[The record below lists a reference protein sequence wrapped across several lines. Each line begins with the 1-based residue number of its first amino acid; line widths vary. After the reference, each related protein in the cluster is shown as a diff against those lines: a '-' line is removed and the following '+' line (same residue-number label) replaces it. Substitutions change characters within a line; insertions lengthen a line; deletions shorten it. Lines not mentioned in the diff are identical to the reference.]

1 MEFEKNEKQKL
12 MKRIIKK
19 NGWPFI
25 AVCLLMFSAFSTK
38 AQDTIKY
45 SLDLQDV
52 VALAIEQSPAVK
64 YAQNRNVNYY
74 WRWKNFKTRYRPKL
88 VLSGNLPDYT
98 KSTVGVTQP
107 DGSLEFRQ
115 VTNLANSAQLA
126 LNQSIPLTGT
136 YVYASTSAYRFQDFN
151 KDEVDFSGSPF
162 SFGFYQPV
170 FAINWMKWSQ
180 KTEPLVYDEA
190 QKDFIEG
197 IEEISLNTMY
207 KFFRYLMVQTNYK
220 LAESNLKN
228 SSNNLKI
235 AQTKKELGK
244 ISENNFARIEL
255 AVLNAQKA
263 LNQAS
268 MDLKNADFELKSYIG
283 LSQDQKI
290 ELQMPLDIRL
300 YDIDVNKAMEEARAN
315 RKEGSEYRR
324 RLIEADRDLLNAK
337 RSTGLSATLQ
347 GSYGLSNSAETMAGV
362 YKNPERQQ
370 TLRMSLSIPILDWGQ
385 SASSV
390 KLAESQRDLVIYDV
404 EKDRE
409 DFERSVVVQVE
420 QFGLMKDQLFTA
432 KEADKVSESG
442 YQIALKQFQNGEIS
456 ITDLNIALSERED
469 AKRDYIRS
477 LQTYWEA
484 YYRLRILTL
493 YDFENNQKI
502 SYVNPMGEK

>member
-1 MEFEKNEKQKL
+1 
-12 MKRIIKK
+12 MKRKIKTVIPA
-19 NGWPFI
+19 GLIVCFI
-25 AVCLLMFSAFSTK
+25 LISGLKSS
-38 AQDTIKY
+38 AQDTLKY

-52 VALAIEQSPAVK
+52 VSLAIEQSPAVK
-64 YAQNRNVNYY
+64 YTQNRNVNYY

-107 DGSLEFRQ
+107 DGSLAFKQ
-115 VTNLANSAQLA
+115 VTNLSTSAQLA
-126 LNQSIPLTGT
+126 LNQAIPLTGT
-136 YVYASTSAYRFQDFN
+136 YVYASTSAYRFQDYN
-151 KDEVDFSGSPF
+151 KNTVSFSGNPF
-162 SFGFYQPV
+162 SVGFTQPI

-190 QKDFIEG
+190 QKDFIES
-197 IEEISLNTMY
+197 IEEISLNTVY

-235 AQTKKELGK
+235 AQMKKELGK
-244 ISENNFARIEL
+244 ISENNFARNEL

-283 LSQDQKI
+283 LAQHQKI
-290 ELQMPLDIRL
+290 ELQMPLNITL
-300 YDIDVNKAMEEARAN
+300 YEIDQERALEEARKN
-315 RKEGSEYRR
+315 RKEGSEYKR

-347 GSYGLSNSAETMAGV
+347 GSYGLSNSAESMAGI
-362 YKNPERQQ
+362 YQQPERQQ
-370 TLRMSLSIPILDWGQ
+370 TVRLALSIPILDWGQ

-390 KLAESQRDLVIYDV
+390 KLAESQRDLVLYDV
-404 EKDRE
+404 DKDRE
-409 DFERSVVVQVE
+409 DFERSVIVQVE
-420 QFGLMKDQLFTA
+420 QFGLMKDQLMTA
-432 KEADKVSESG
+432 READKVSESG
-442 YQIALKQFQNGEIS
+442 YQIALKQFQNGEIT
-456 ITDLNIALSERED
+456 ITDLNIALSEREN
-469 AKRDYIRS
+469 ATRDYIRS

-493 YDFENNQKI
+493 YDFENNAKI
-502 SYVNPMGEK
+502 SYVNPMGEN

>member
-1 MEFEKNEKQKL
+1 MNRRFDL
-12 MKRIIKK
+12 ILFL
-19 NGWPFI
+19 G
-25 AVCLLMFSAFSTK
+25 AVCCFLMLPFVKVS
-38 AQDTIKY
+38 AQDSIKY
-45 SLDLQDV
+45 SLDLSEV
-52 VALAIEQSPAVK
+52 ISLAIEQSPSVK
-64 YAQNRNVNYY
+64 YAQNRNENYY
-74 WRWKNFKTRYRPKL
+74 WRWKNFKTRNRPQL

-107 DGSLEFRQ
+107 DGSLEFKQ
-115 VTNLANSAQLA
+115 VTNLSTSARLS

-136 YVYASTSAYRFQDFN
+136 YIYASTSAYRFQDYN
-151 KDEVDFSGSPF
+151 KDVVRFSGSPF
-162 SFGFYQPV
+162 SFGFTQPV
-170 FAINWMKWSQ
+170 FSINWLKWQQ
-180 KTEPLVYDEA
+180 KTEPLIYDEA
-190 QKDFIEG
+190 QKDFVET
-197 IEEISLNTMY
+197 IEEISLNTVY
-207 KFFRYLMVQTNYK
+207 RFFRYLMVQTNYK

-228 SSNNLKI
+228 STNNLKI

-244 ISENNFARIEL
+244 ISDNNFARNEL

-283 LSQDQKI
+283 LSQDQQI
-290 ELQMPLDIRL
+290 ELEMPLNISL
-300 YDIDVNKAMEEARAN
+300 FDIDLNKALEQARAN
-315 RKEGSEYRR
+315 RKEGAIFKR

-337 RSTGLSATLQ
+337 RSNGLSATLQ
-347 GSYGLSNSAETMAGV
+347 GSYGLSNSAETMGGV
-362 YKNPERQQ
+362 YHQPERQQ
-370 TLRMSLSIPILDWGQ
+370 TLKLALSIPILDWGQ
-385 SASSV
+385 SASAV

-420 QFGLMKDQLFTA
+420 KFSLLKDQLSTA
-432 KEADKVSESG
+432 READKVSESG

-484 YYRLRILTL
+484 YYNLRILTL
-493 YDFENNQKI
+493 YDFEQNQKI
-502 SYVNPMGEK
+502 NYINPLSQED